1 MKRKSFLAVV
11 AVVLCMVMM
20 LGAVSF
26 SAADEGEVVTIR
38 FMGYNSP
45 ASRATYLQFL
55 ADQLPGIE
63 IQFEYVS
70 LNDDFN
76 GILNA
81 QLAAGAGPDI
91 IELGGETKLLA
102 MAGRLLDLSDQDFV
116 AKYAQAGVA
125 PYTWEG
131 GMYGIPLQSWY
142 EGFFYNKAIFAE
154 HGISIPKSLDALI
167 QVHKDLAA
175 AGVKPHTMGAAS
187 WQPMMKQTM
196 GVVNNE
202 FYSDPANND
211 FDAKFNAGEA
221 FLADAWLPAVT
232 EWYRMIEEGC
242 LTTDMLGVS
251 AEEALNEFA
260 TGGAAIYQS
269 GPWDQSALFAA
280 NPDLELGMFPFPGV
294 SEGPGWLVGGPGS
307 SLCVNAA
314 SSNIEAALQV
324 LALTS
329 TPEAQIALVKD
340 NPGSSFL
347 VGVEVDLGDIYVDCA
362 EAFALGNVYAC
373 WTAAWDFGNPV
384 VEPYGKSL
392 QEVLAGRKTVAEAL
406 ADADA
411 INAIMREEVMN

>member
-1 MKRKSFLAVV
+1 MKRKSFLALL
-11 AVVLCMVMM
+11 LCMLLM
-20 LGAVSF
+20 LGTASF
-26 SAADEGEVVTIR
+26 STAAAEGEVITIR
-38 FMGYNSP
+38 FMAYNSP
-45 ASRATYLQFL
+45 ASRATYLQYL

-125 PYTWEG
+125 PYTVNG
-131 GMYGIPLQSWY
+131 GVYGIPLQSWY

-167 QVHKDLAA
+167 QVQKDLAA

-202 FYSDPANND
+202 FYSDPANKD

-232 EWYRMIEEGC
+232 EWSRLIDEGFV
-242 LTTDMLGVS
+242 TTDMLGVS

-260 TGGAAIYQS
+260 TGGAAMYQS
-269 GPWDQSALFAA
+269 GPWDQASLFAA
-280 NPDLELGMFPFPGV
+280 NPDLALGMFPFPGV
-294 SEGPGWLVGGPGS
+294 AEGPGWLVGGPGS

-314 SSNIEAALQV
+314 SDKIEAALQV

-347 VGVEVDLGDIYVDCA
+347 VGVEVDLGDIYLDCA

-411 INAIMREEVMN
+411 ANTIMREEVMN